1 MALGTIT
8 IKKVR
13 ENQDGGQELLISFP
27 GDSAYPAGGTPDFNS
42 LLRAAIKAAHAA
54 ATDHNVRGEEQVS
67 CMYIV
72 PQRAGALVPSY
83 DYDNDKLFVYNNAT
97 DLENVTADISG
108 TVFECVAVCT

>member
-13 ENQDGGQELLISFP
+13 ETVDGGQELLLSFA
-27 GDSAYPAGGTPDFNS
+27 GDGAYPAGGTPNFNS

-54 ATDHNVRGEEQVS
+54 ASDANVRGNEDVS

-83 DYDNDKLFVYNNAT
+83 DYDNDKLYVYDNGTDAENAT
-97 DLENVTADISG
+97 ANISG
-108 TVFECVAVCT
+108 TTFECVAVCT